1 MFRPL
6 TNKHSANSRNIL
18 DTSLPAT
25 EILGASTSISTDGE
39 TIVSMVFDENFFDYT
54 DTYVFNAV
62 SGEVISVIN
71 NTTGASVNISGD
83 GQIISMTNAF
93 SVNGSIRIYSRNGVS
108 INTIDRP
115 EPSGTLFGRWGVS
128 LSEDGSVIA
137 TGHKYSSTVWKVYI
151 INTLTGALIRTFTDP
166 VGGNTGFGDGVE
178 ISSDG
183 SIVAISAFN
192 KTTYVYNTNTGSLIT
207 TITPPSIT
215 GYGYR
220 SITGDG
226 RQIMFYTSQ
235 DTQIY
240 RYSAVDGSPLQ
251 TYSIAG
257 LTNLNNVVP
266 KMSKDGSTIALT
278 NGQEARIFLGLNT
291 TPALTFVVTQHPYE
305 DEARCAIS
313 GDGSRFVSNGYGL
326 VQFSQLF

>member
-25 EILGASTSISTDGE
+25 EILGAKTSISTDGE
-39 TIVSMVFDENFFDYT
+39 TIVSMTFSEDFFDYK
-54 DTYVFNAV
+54 DTYVFNAA

-83 GQIISMTNAF
+83 GQIISMSNAF
-93 SVNGSIRIYSRNGVS
+93 SGNGSIRIYNRNGVS

-115 EPSGTLFGRWGVS
+115 EPSGTLFGRWGTS

-137 TGHKYSSTVWKVYI
+137 TGHKYNSTVWKVYI

-183 SIVAISAFN
+183 SIVAISTFN
-192 KTTYVYNTNTGSLIT
+192 NKTYVYNTNTGSLIT
-207 TITPPSIT
+207 TITPPVAGDGFS
-215 GYGYR
+215 

-226 RQIMFYTSQ
+226 RQVMLYKVG
-235 DTQIY
+235 DTQVF
-240 RYSAVDGSPLQ
+240 RYSAVDGSLLQ

-257 LTNLNNVVP
+257 LANLSNVEP

-305 DEARCAIS
+305 DDARCAIS
-313 GDGSRFVSNGYGL
+313 GDGSRFVSNGNGL